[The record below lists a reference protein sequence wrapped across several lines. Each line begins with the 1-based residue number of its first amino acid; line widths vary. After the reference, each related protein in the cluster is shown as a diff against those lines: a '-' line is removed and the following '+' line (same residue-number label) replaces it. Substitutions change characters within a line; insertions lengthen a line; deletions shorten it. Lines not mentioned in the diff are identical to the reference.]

1 MENIRSL
8 QFKNPSREQFH
19 PDLEEDF
26 PCVTSQVKINE
37 YKDGIVPWHWHEEVE
52 LFYIENGVL
61 EYDFPKGKIIFP
73 KGSGGLVN
81 SNLIHKPQSHA
92 PDTIQDL
99 HIFNVSLIGGNP
111 GSRVERK
118 FIAPIVN
125 APQIEIVSLF
135 PDVPEQTELLNEI
148 RDSFYLRRD
157 AADYEMVLRNTL
169 SKIWCG
175 ILALAAPAL
184 AVPITADKANN
195 KLKAMMIYIHEHYAE
210 RLSVSQIASAA
221 FISDREC
228 FRVFKSYLQST
239 PVEYLRNYRIQK
251 ACHLLLKTSETITS
265 VGLNCGFENNSYFIK
280 TFREK
285 MGCTPKEYRKLAE

>member
-8 QFKNPSREQFH
+8 QFKNPSREQLH

-26 PCVTSQVKINE
+26 PCVTSRVKINE

-81 SNLIHKPQSHA
+81 SNLIHKTKSHA
-92 PDTIQDL
+92 PDTIQYL
-99 HIFNVSLIGGNP
+99 HIFNVSLIAGNP
-111 GSRVERK
+111 GSRIEKK

-125 APQIEIVSLF
+125 APQIEIISLF
-135 PDVPEQTELLNEI
+135 PDVPEHIEILNEI
-148 RDSFYLRRD
+148 KNSFYLRND
-157 AADYEMVLRNTL
+157 TADYEIILRNAL
-169 SKIWCG
+169 SNIWCG
-175 ILALAAPAL
+175 ILNISSSALSDQ
-184 AVPITADKANN
+184 ITVDKVNN
-195 KLKAMMIYIHEHYAE
+195 KLKAMIIYIHEHYSE
-210 RLSVSQIASAA
+210 KLSVKQIASAA

-228 FRVFKSYLQST
+228 FRVFQNYLHST
-239 PVEYLRNYRIQK
+239 PAEYLRNYRIQK
-251 ACHLLLKTSETITS
+251 ACHLLINTSETVTS

-280 TFREK
+280 TFRERI
-285 MGCTPKEYRKLAE
+285 GCTPQEYRKLAE